1 MRASIDGNKFTVSV
15 TFTRFKAA
23 MIMVFVGASV
33 WVPYHLIQ
41 DANKKIYM
49 LTKTKTEIVAPSV
62 KLDIKEP
69 IISPYALSTDAKK
82 ILYEWLL
89 YGLNNGHDEMLKKYI
104 EKTENK
110 NDYKPFLYLIES
122 EWRLG
127 HWDSVKLP

>member
-1 MRASIDGNKFTVSV
+1 MRTSIDGNKFTVSV

-23 MIMVFVGASV
+23 MIMIVVGVSV

-41 DANKKIYM
+41 DANKKIDI

-69 IISPYALSTDAKK
+69 IVSPYALSTDAKK
-82 ILYEWLL
+82 LLHEWLL